1 MKWNLRFREIFQKIG
16 FFRLILLSMAGVV
29 LLIFSF
35 PENNQQKEEITLLE
49 NTYNEEQMALNAME
63 IYSKKKEN
71 EVAELLEQAE
81 GIGKVKV
88 MITLASSE
96 ERVPMQDGQSKEENI
111 KESDKEGGSRNTNR
125 YEMQKENILV
135 QGQKGE
141 EPYVVQIY
149 APSVEGVA
157 VVAEGAGNSTKKKEI
172 IETIQALFH
181 IEAHKIKVMKME
193 HGG

>member
-1 MKWNLRFREIFQKIG
+1 MKWNLGFKEIFQKIG
-16 FFRLILLSMAGVV
+16 FFRLMLLSLAGVV
-29 LLIFSF
+29 LLFFSF
-35 PENNQQKEEITLLE
+35 PENNQQKEQKTLLE

-63 IYSKKKEN
+63 VYSKKKEN

-111 KESDKEGGSRNTNR
+111 KESDKEGGSRDTSR